1 MMKKFKILE
10 DIAIA
15 DIAIEAYGK
24 TLDEL
29 FENTALAIF
38 EESANIKNISENEK
52 KTININSD
60 KIEDLLYDFLSEI
73 LFLKDTYSII
83 FKKSKIKI
91 EKKGKKYNLNAE
103 LFGEKIDRN
112 KHELRNDIKA
122 ITLHMF
128 KIEKTKEGYKD
139 LVVVDV

>member
-1 MMKKFKILE
+1 MKYKILE

-24 TLDEL
+24 NLNEL
-29 FENTALAIF
+29 FEHTAFAIF
-38 EESANIKNISENEK
+38 EETANLKKIHDTEK
-52 KTININSD
+52 KTIKLEATNQEN
-60 KIEDLLYDFLSEI
+60 LLFDFLSEI

-83 FKKSKIKI
+83 FKTSKVNIT
-91 EKKGKKYNLNAE
+91 EKNNNYSLTAE
-103 LFGEKIDRN
+103 LTGEKIDRE

-128 KIEKTKEGYKD
+128 QIEKTKHGYKD

>member
-1 MMKKFKILE
+1 MKKYKILE

-24 TLDEL
+24 NLDEL
-29 FENTALAIF
+29 FENSAYAIF
-38 EESANIKNISENEK
+38 EESADINKIDVKEK
-52 KTININSD
+52 KTIKLGAKNIG
-60 KIEDLLYDFLSEI
+60 DLLFDFLSEI
-73 LFLKDTYSII
+73 LFLKDTYSMI
-83 FKKSKIKI
+83 FRKSSIKI
-91 EKKGKKYNLNAE
+91 SKKTDGYSINAE
-103 LFGEKIDRN
+103 LFGEKIDAK

-128 KIEKTKEGYKD
+128 SVEKTKEGYKA

>member
-1 MMKKFKILE
+1 MKYKILE

-24 TLDEL
+24 NLEEL

-38 EESANIKNISENEK
+38 EESANLKNVEEKTK
-52 KTININSD
+52 KTIKINAN

-73 LFLKDTYSII
+73 LFLKDTASIL
-83 FKKSKIKI
+83 FKKSKVKI
-91 EKKGKKYNLNAE
+91 DEKDKKFTLEAE
-103 LFGEKIDRN
+103 LIGEKINRE

-128 KIEKTKEGYKD
+128 KIEKTKQGYKD

>member
-1 MMKKFKILE
+1 MKKYKILE

-24 TLDEL
+24 NLDEL
-29 FENTALAIF
+29 FGNSALAIF
-38 EESANIKNISENEK
+38 EESADIKKIDAKEK
-52 KTININSD
+52 KTIKLSAKNA
-60 KIEDLLYDFLSEI
+60 EDLLFDFLSEI
-73 LFLKDTYSII
+73 LFLKDTYSMI
-83 FKKSKIKI
+83 FRKSSIKI
-91 EKKGKKYNLNAE
+91 SKKTDGYSINAE
-103 LFGEKIDRN
+103 LFGEKIDAK

-128 KIEKTKEGYKD
+128 SVEKTKEGYKA

>member
-1 MMKKFKILE
+1 MKKYKILE

-24 TLDEL
+24 DYNEL
-29 FENTALAIF
+29 FENSAFGIF
-38 EESANIKNISENEK
+38 EETADIEKIDEKEK
-52 KTININSD
+52 KVVKLTGDNIEN
-60 KIEDLLYDFLSEI
+60 LLFDFLSEI
-73 LFLKDTYSII
+73 LFLKDTYSMI
-83 FKKSKIKI
+83 FKTSKVKI
-91 EKKGKKYNLNAE
+91 DKKDDKYNLNAE
-103 LFGEKIDRN
+103 LLGEKIDPK

-128 KIEKTKEGYKD
+128 KVEKTKDGYRA

>member
-1 MMKKFKILE
+1 MKKYKILE

-24 TLDEL
+24 NLDEL
-29 FENTALAIF
+29 FENSAYAIF
-38 EESANIKNISENEK
+38 EESADINKIDVKEK
-52 KTININSD
+52 KTIKLGAKNIG
-60 KIEDLLYDFLSEI
+60 DLVFDFLSEI
-73 LFLKDTYSII
+73 LFLKDTYSMI
-83 FKKSKIKI
+83 FRKSSIKI
-91 EKKGKKYNLNAE
+91 SKKTDGYSINAE
-103 LFGEKIDRN
+103 LFGEKIDAK

-128 KIEKTKEGYKD
+128 SVEKTKEGYTA